1 MLIKVKPS
9 WQISENSVTPEEIYL
24 NRRQILKMGA
34 FGAAAAAIPSVSWG
48 KEELKKL
55 PFKKNE
61 QYKVEDKNRSL
72 TKEDLATH
80 YNNFYEFSL
89 DKNEVADKV
98 PKWDLKSPWMVEI
111 KGLKSGTKKLDVDQI
126 IKLAGGLEERIYR
139 FRCVEAWSMV
149 IPWLGI
155 SLATLIKKLDP
166 VKEAKFVKFQTFD
179 DHKIGTNMKNLPHY
193 PWPYTEGLTM
203 EEALNPLAFMA
214 AGMYG
219 KELPKQNGAPFRLVT
234 PWKYGFKSI
243 KSIVRIEFVK
253 DKPLGLWEEL
263 APSEYGFYANVNPNV
278 DHPRW
283 SQATERVI
291 DGKFLPTRIPTPMFN
306 GYEKEVAGLYKGLDL
321 TKNY

>member
-9 WQISENSVTPEEIYL
+9 WEISENSVTPEEIYL
-24 NRRQILKMGA
+24 NRRQILKIGA
-34 FGAAAAAIPSVSWG
+34 LGAAAAAVPSVAWA
-48 KEELKKL
+48 KEQLKAL
-55 PFKKNE
+55 QFKKNE
-61 QYKVEDKNRSL
+61 LYKVEDKNRPL

-98 PKWDLKSPWMVEI
+98 PKWDLKKPWMVEI
-111 KGLKSGTKKLDVDQI
+111 KGLKSGTKTMDVDQI

-149 IPWLGI
+149 IPWIGI
-155 SLATLIKKLDP
+155 SLSELVKKLEPAKD
-166 VKEAKFVKFQTFD
+166 AKFVKFQTFSD
-179 DHKIGTNMKNLPHY
+179 RKIGTNMGNLPHY

-203 EEALNPLAFMA
+203 EEALHPLAFMA
-214 AGMYG
+214 VGMYG
-219 KELPKQNGAPFRLVT
+219 KEMPKQNGAPFRLVV

-253 DKPLGLWEEL
+253 DRPKGLWEDL
-263 APSEYGFYANVNPNV
+263 APSEYGFYANVNPKV
-278 DHPRW
+278 SHPRW

-291 DGKFLPTRIPTPMFN
+291 DGKFLPTRIDTLMFN
-306 GYEKEVAGLYKGLDL
+306 GYEKEVAGLYKGVDL
-321 TKNY
+321 THHY